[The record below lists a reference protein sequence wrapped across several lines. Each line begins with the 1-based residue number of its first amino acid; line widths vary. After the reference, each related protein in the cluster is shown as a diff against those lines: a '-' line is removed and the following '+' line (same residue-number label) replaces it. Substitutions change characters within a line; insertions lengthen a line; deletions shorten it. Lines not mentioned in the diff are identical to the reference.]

1 MQLCQYL
8 WATGLEWA
16 EKPHHHAQAGSLELS
31 TGQDGYLGR
40 LDTECEWTSRGPPRI
55 LPEKDSLLSLREG
68 QAGLA
73 NAGAAQLPFVISS
86 ESGYG
91 EGREMAPVSDYLT
104 ACSNLEVPLS
114 LGPGMGVPPKRL
126 QHSPWL

>member
-1 MQLCQYL
+1 M
-8 WATGLEWA
+8 
-16 EKPHHHAQAGSLELS
+16 
-31 TGQDGYLGR
+31 GQDGYLGR

-55 LPEKDSLLSLREG
+55 LPEED
-68 QAGLA
+68 GLA